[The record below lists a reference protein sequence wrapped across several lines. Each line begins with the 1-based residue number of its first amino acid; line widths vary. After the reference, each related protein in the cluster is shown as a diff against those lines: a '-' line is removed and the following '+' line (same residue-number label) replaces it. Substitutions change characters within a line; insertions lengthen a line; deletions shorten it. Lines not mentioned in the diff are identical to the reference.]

1 MKQLLFI
8 LLVSFFISCS
18 SVKVVRD
25 EFDNSASI
33 KLEIKDTDEHNGF
46 NRLDG
51 NIKIVKILFTKNY
64 DSKILSDINLFCK
77 FEGYRGELFEGNF
90 IELNTDGK
98 IHQLNLT
105 ETRIAQYE
113 RETGASLTIFTR
125 IGPFTFSDSSRANIN
140 IIAMELILSGGIQ
153 EAILGSKKAMLRI
166 LTKNIDGV
174 SKNTFIFRS
183 KSLSDLKKII
193 TNRWIP

>member
-8 LLVSFFISCS
+8 LFVSFFISCS

-64 DSKILSDINLFCK
+64 DSKIFSNINLFCK

>member
-1 MKQLLFI
+1 MKQLLPI
-8 LLVSFFISCS
+8 LLASLFISCS

-25 EFDNSASI
+25 EFDNSASV
-33 KLEIKDTDEHNGF
+33 KLEISDSDEYNGF
-46 NRLDG
+46 ARLDG
-51 NIKIVKILFTKNY
+51 KIKIVKFLFTKDY
-64 DSKILSDINLFCK
+64 DSEIFSDINLFCK

-98 IHQLNLT
+98 IHQLDLT
-105 ETRIAQYE
+105 EVRIDQYE
-113 RETGASLTIFTR
+113 REAGASLTIFTR
-125 IGPFTFSDSSRANIN
+125 IGPFTFSDSTRANIN

-153 EAILGSKKAMLRI
+153 EAILGSKKVMLRI

-174 SKNTFIFRS
+174 SKNTFKFRS

-193 TNRWIP
+193 TNNRIP